1 MKEAFRDYFVIII
14 FAFFFCFS
22 LNAKEA
28 SDEAS
33 ENQSCICWFSKDKH
47 NFSIQAACAL
57 PLKGDVRNPAPAEEL
72 IFAADFDQL
81 RFDSGL
87 KLQSEQLD
95 LTNRLFYMPTFFNS
109 FQTGLGINWHF
120 YRYIDTFTENDLTL
134 LLGFRW
140 FKGPVFTFENAAGLL
155 FKFTSIDAVKE
166 YRPLF
171 FNLSYQLEFL
181 FNWYLLDCM
190 NLWVNVKLQD
200 YFDYPL
206 ALSPFAKFGFNIWAS
221 PELNLGFDF
230 TLKFVDMFYSA
241 VYLNENILRFT
252 VKVVL

>member
-1 MKEAFRDYFVIII
+1 MI
-14 FAFFFCFS
+14 FIRYCP
-22 LNAKEA
+22 
-28 SDEAS
+28 S
-33 ENQSCICWFSKDKH
+33 ETNEI
-47 NFSIQAACAL
+47 
-57 PLKGDVRNPAPAEEL
+57 P
-72 IFAADFDQL
+72 FAAGSVKKDAE
-81 RFDSGL
+81 STC
-87 KLQSEQLD
+87 SPS
-95 LTNRLFYMPTFFNS
+95 LTNTSTLYRSRISRS
-109 FQTGLGINWHF
+109 F
-120 YRYIDTFTENDLTL
+120 
-134 LLGFRW
+134 
-140 FKGPVFTFENAAGLL
+140 KVPSGPVFTFENAAGLL

-221 PELNLGFDF
+221 PKLNLGFDF